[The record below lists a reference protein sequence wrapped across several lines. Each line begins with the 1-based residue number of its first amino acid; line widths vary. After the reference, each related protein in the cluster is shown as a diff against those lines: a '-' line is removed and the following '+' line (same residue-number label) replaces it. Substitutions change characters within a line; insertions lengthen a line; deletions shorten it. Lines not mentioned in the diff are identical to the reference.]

1 MGVPWVRSL
10 SAGWVPFGG
19 LPAIGLAACVL
30 LTGCGSEDEGGSA
43 GTAHATGVAPP
54 DWRNATYTMTCDGVV
69 PAGFEATLVN
79 GAARVPDDVDEIPYY
94 DYFDVRLEATAS
106 GDIDGDGVP
115 DTVVLLQC
123 SPQPSNGIL
132 EEAQVF
138 SGAHGRLGVLP
149 SATTLREATILA
161 PLYDPAGLSVQD
173 GDIIAAMK
181 VYGPQD
187 SHASGPSQRMTVRWH
202 WDGQEFVRID
212 T

>member
-1 MGVPWVRSL
+1 MGMPWVKSRSTRR
-10 SAGWVPFGG
+10 VPFGG
-19 LPAIGLAACVL
+19 LSAIGLAACVV
-30 LTGCGSEDEGGSA
+30 LTGCGPEDEGGSA
-43 GTAHATGVAPP
+43 GTAHATGVAAP
-54 DWRNATYTMTCDGVV
+54 DWRNATYNITCDGVL
-69 PAGFEATLVN
+69 PRGFNATLKD
-79 GAARVPDDVDEIPYY
+79 GAARVVADGSRPPHYDYY
-94 DYFDVRLEATAS
+94 DVRIEATAS

-161 PLYDPAGLSVQD
+161 PLYDPAGLTVQD
-173 GDIIAAMK
+173 GDIIAEMK
-181 VYGPQD
+181 VYGPED
-187 SHASGPSQRMTVRWH
+187 FHASGPSERTTVRWH
-202 WDGQEFVRID
+202 WGGQEFVRID